1 MSARGAGT
9 FIRVPIIVNPP
20 HRGGPP
26 DMTLPLA
33 YGRGP
38 EDERRGGTFSRA
50 GGGPLTVSQLTALI
64 RGALVDHLPATLMV
78 MGELSNVSRPASG
91 HLYFTL
97 KDSGS
102 EARCVMWRSAAAGMR
117 FRPVDGLAVI
127 ATGGVDVYEP
137 RGQVQFYVRKLEP
150 RGVGALELAFRQLRE
165 KLQKEGLFD
174 PGRKRSLPRFPRQI
188 AVVTSPTGAV
198 LRDIIQ
204 TVRRRYPCVTLL
216 VHPTRVQ
223 GDGAAEEIAAAIGA
237 INRNSQRLG
246 GIDVMIVGRGGGS
259 LEDLWPFNEEA
270 VARAIFASDIPIV
283 SAVGH
288 ETDVSI
294 ADLVADV
301 RAPTPTAAAELVV
314 PLRADLL
321 ADLDE
326 RAARLRRAAGHR
338 IEALTA
344 RLARAASNELFR
356 DPLAWIGRR
365 SQRVDEAAARLRA
378 AVMHRLAGERARLHR
393 AEVRLNRNRPEA
405 VLARR
410 RERLGAMAHRLFWAQ
425 GHVNVLSERR
435 LSAAWMGLLAASPSK
450 RIRAHGVLLEQLRG
464 RLGRAQTEQRARG
477 IAALAALAAR
487 LEAADPKRV
496 LARGFSITRSRGRIV
511 THPAQAPAGEK
522 VTTQTAGGEF
532 DSRVLE
538 RGQGELFE

>member
-1 MSARGAGT
+1 M
-9 FIRVPIIVNPP
+9 NPP
-20 HRGGPP
+20 LRSGPP
-26 DMTLPLA
+26 DMTLPLS

-38 EDERRGGTFSRA
+38 EDERRGGSLNAA

-64 RGALVDHLPATLMV
+64 RGALVEHLPATLVV

-91 HLYFTL
+91 HLYFTM
-97 KDSGS
+97 KDTGS
-102 EARCVMWRSAAAGMR
+102 EARCVMWRSAAVGLR

-127 ATGGVDVYEP
+127 ATGNVDVYEP

-165 KLQKEGLFD
+165 RLQKEGLFD
-174 PGRKRSLPRFPRQI
+174 PGRKRPLPRFPQCI

-198 LRDIIQ
+198 IRDIIQ
-204 TVRRRYPCVTLL
+204 TVRRRYPCVTLY

-223 GDGAAEEIAAAIGA
+223 GEEAAEEIAAAIRA
-237 INRNSQRLG
+237 INRDSQRLG

-270 VARAIFASDIPIV
+270 VARAIFASEIPIV

-314 PLRADLL
+314 PVRADLL
-321 ADLDE
+321 AELDE

-338 IEALTA
+338 IETLTA

-378 AVMHRLAGERARLHR
+378 AITHRLAGDRARLHR

-410 RERLGAMAHRLFWAQ
+410 RERLAALEHRLFWAQ
-425 GHVNVLSERR
+425 GHVNVLAERR
-435 LSAAWMGLLAASPSK
+435 LAAAWGGLLGASPMK
-450 RIRAHGVLLEQLRG
+450 RVRAHGVLLEQLRG
-464 RLGRAQTEQRARG
+464 RLGRAMSELRARRT
-477 IAALAALAAR
+477 ALLAGLAAR
-487 LEAADPKRV
+487 LEAADPQRV

-511 THPAQAPAGEK
+511 TQPGQVRVGDK

-532 DSRVLE
+532 DSRVTD